1 MNLGGKG
8 GQGRVR
14 AEGELDK
21 EGRGGKKDV
30 SRGPQPGVRG
40 FKEDSGEIDSSEE
53 VRRVFKTKC
62 KRVAD
67 PPCSAA
73 LCRAVIISASASM
86 H

>member
-14 AEGELDK
+14 AEGGLDK
-21 EGRGGKKDV
+21 EGRGKKDV
-30 SRGPQPGVRG
+30 SRGPRPGVRG

-53 VRRVFKTKC
+53 VRRVFKRKC

>member
-1 MNLGGKG
+1 MDREELGQRGSWTRREG
-8 GQGRVR
+8 G
-14 AEGELDK
+14 E
-21 EGRGGKKDV
+21 KKDV

-53 VRRVFKTKC
+53 VRHVFKRKC

>member
-1 MNLGGKG
+1 MDREELGQRGSWT
-8 GQGRVR
+8 RR
-14 AEGELDK
+14 E
-21 EGRGGKKDV
+21 GGKKDV

-53 VRRVFKTKC
+53 VRRVFKRKC